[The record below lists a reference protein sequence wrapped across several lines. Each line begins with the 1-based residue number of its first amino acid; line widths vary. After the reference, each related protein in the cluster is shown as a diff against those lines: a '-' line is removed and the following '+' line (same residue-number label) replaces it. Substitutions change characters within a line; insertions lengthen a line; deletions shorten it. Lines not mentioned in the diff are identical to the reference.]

1 MNQRGSTPE
10 MTMTEDLLARR
21 QQVLGSGYR
30 LFYNEPLHVAR
41 GEGVWLFDHQGKRY
55 LDVYNNVASVG
66 HCHPAVVEAMA
77 RQSAQLNTHTRYLH
91 HAIVD
96 FAEDL
101 LSEFPAE
108 LNNVMLTCTGSE
120 ANDLAL
126 RIARHATGGT
136 GMLVTRWAYHGVT
149 SALAELSPSL
159 GEGVARGNHV
169 KLIDAPDT
177 YRQPGAFLTSI
188 REALAQMQQEGIR
201 PAALLVDTIFS
212 SDGVFSVP
220 EGEMAQ
226 AAALIRQAG
235 GLFIADEVQ
244 PGFGRTGESL
254 WGFARHGIVPDL
266 VSLGKPMGNGHPIA
280 GLVGRSALFDAFG
293 RDVRYFNTF
302 GGNPVS
308 CQAAHAVLRVIR
320 EEQLQQNAQRV
331 GDYLRQ
337 GVQQLAQDFPLIGDI
352 RAYGLFIGVELVSDR
367 ESKAP
372 ASESAS
378 QVVNAMRQ
386 RGVLISA
393 TGPAAN
399 VLKIRPPLVFQEEH
413 ADVFLTTLSD
423 VLKVIDTRTW
433 E

>member
-1 MNQRGSTPE
+1 MNKRGSTPE

-320 EEQLQQNAQRV
+320 EEQLQQNALRV

-337 GVQQLAQDFPLIGDI
+337 GLQQLAQDFPLIGDI